1 MDWSVDWSVDL
12 SIGGR
17 DGRLRV
23 GFSRFT
29 FYFLIKQLKEHY
41 WEEETYIMFIFASH
55 CNVFVVTSGQPH
67 SKGSLLLVL
76 LIV

>member
-1 MDWSVDWSVDL
+1 MRWSMDWSVDL

-29 FYFLIKQLKEHY
+29 FYFRIITVKRTLLGRRDIY
-41 WEEETYIMFIFASH
+41 
-55 CNVFVVTSGQPH
+55 NVYFC
-67 SKGSLLLVL
+67 KSL
-76 LIV
+76 

>member
-29 FYFLIKQLKEHY
+29 FYFRIITVKRTLLGRRDIY
-41 WEEETYIMFIFASH
+41 
-55 CNVFVVTSGQPH
+55 NVYFCKSLSRVCGYLRATSF
-67 SKGSLLLVL
+67 
-76 LIV
+76 

>member
-1 MDWSVDWSVDL
+1 MRWSMDWSVDWSVDL

-29 FYFLIKQLKEHY
+29 FYFLIITLKRTLLGRRDIY
-41 WEEETYIMFIFASH
+41 
-55 CNVFVVTSGQPH
+55 NVYFC
-67 SKGSLLLVL
+67 KSL
-76 LIV
+76 

>member
-1 MDWSVDWSVDL
+1 MRWSMDWSVDL

-29 FYFLIKQLKEHY
+29 CYFFIITLR
-41 WEEETYIMFIFASH
+41 EEEKYIMFIFASY
-55 CNVFVVTSGQPH
+55 CNVFVVSSGQSH
-67 SKGSLLLVL
+67 S
-76 LIV
+76 